1 MGKTKYK
8 TKIARNAGEW
18 SDERILATGKA
29 YRNMSDERF
38 WSRYQ
43 NLQAIGDSI
52 LDEDARNAYPPPYIL
67 RALRDMDTKKLAA
80 YMQRRGAEFDF
91 KKWAKQEGIRL

>member
-38 WSRYQ
+38 WSRYE
-43 NLQAIGDSI
+43 NLRAIGDSI
-52 LDEDARNAYPPPYIL
+52 LEEDARNAAPPPYVIRRIIEKDWRGITDYLKRRSETFDL
-67 RALRDMDTKKLAA
+67 RNWCKENDIKL
-80 YMQRRGAEFDF
+80 
-91 KKWAKQEGIRL
+91 

>member
-8 TKIARNAGEW
+8 AKIERNAGEW

-43 NLQAIGDSI
+43 NLQAIGDRVREESTI
-52 LDEDARNAYPPPYIL
+52 TSPPPYIL
-67 RALRDMDTKKLAA
+67 RALRDKDMKKLAA
-80 YMQRRGAEFDF
+80 YMQRRGAAFDF
-91 KKWAKQEGIRL
+91 KKWAKQEGLRL

>member
-1 MGKTKYK
+1 MGRTKYK

-38 WSRYQ
+38 WSRYE
-43 NLQAIGDSI
+43 NLQAIGDRVREESTI
-52 LDEDARNAYPPPYIL
+52 TYPPPYIL
-67 RALRDMDTKKLAA
+67 RALRDKDTKKLAA

-91 KKWAKQEGIRL
+91 KQWAKQEGLRL

>member
-29 YRNMSDERF
+29 YRSMSDERF
-38 WSRYQ
+38 WSRYE
-43 NLQAIGDSI
+43 NLRAIGDSI
-52 LDEDARNAYPPPYIL
+52 REEDARNATPPPYVIRRL
-67 RALRDMDTKKLAA
+67 IEKDAKGITDYLK
-80 YMQRRGAEFDF
+80 RRGATFDLR
-91 KKWAKQEGIRL
+91 KWCKENDIKL